1 MAKVVI
7 DGKEYDT
14 DELSDNA
21 NAQLTALQF
30 VIGELNRL
38 NSQIAALQTARNA
51 YAKALSEAIDQK

>member
-1 MAKVVI
+1 MI